1 MVERYKLYYRLFLAI
16 FWIETC
22 FGFVAEELLPF
33 IEPARNALFLLCDVA
48 TLILGLLTLRK
59 RGDWVVFGSFYLLAI
74 ISTVIVNR
82 ESWMTMLNGSRDFF
96 GLIFAVPIL
105 RWFFT
110 HERSDEFKASIIK
123 QLNIWLW
130 LQAFCV
136 TEQFIRYGANDHGGG
151 TMGEGAS
158 GMVSMMIYLVS
169 FFLITRNWDSSD
181 YFGSLRRN
189 WKYIFLLYPSFLNET
204 KVSFILLAAYF
215 VLLLKYDRK
224 LMVRMTY
231 ILPLS
236 VVVFIGLGS
245 LYLNV
250 TRQEADRVLSMDFLE
265 EYLYGIDLEHMIDVA
280 IMVQDGDI
288 EVDPREWWSV
298 DIPRIAKLVLIIPE
312 LRERK
317 GGLWLGAGVGQ
328 FKGGSIVKETH
339 FAQYNG
345 WLLGGSRPWL
355 FFIITQLGII
365 GLLWFVVVIAADII
379 TRKSNRPFSGK
390 LQLYL
395 VICLM
400 AIFLYNDS
408 LRIFNYC
415 VMFLYFPLSLRYFT
429 GNGNQKA
436 GGIVA
441 VHPANT
447 NEEHQ

>member
-1 MVERYKLYYRLFLAI
+1 MIERYKLYYRLFLAI

-48 TLILGLLTLRK
+48 TLLLGLLTLRK
-59 RGDWVVFGSFYLLAI
+59 KGDWIVFGSFYLLAI

-110 HERSDEFKASIIK
+110 HERSEEFKASMIK

-136 TEQFIRYGANDHGGG
+136 TEQFIRYGAGDHGGG

-169 FFLITRNWDSSD
+169 FFLVTRNWDTSN
-181 YFGSLRRN
+181 YFASLRKN
-189 WKYIFLLYPSFLNET
+189 WKYIILLYPSFLNET
-204 KVSFILLAAYF
+204 KISFILLAAYF

-236 VVVFIGLGS
+236 MLVFWGVGS
-245 LYLNV
+245 FYLNV
-250 TRQEADRVLSMDFLE
+250 TRQEADRVLSKDFME
-265 EYLYGIDLEHMIDVA
+265 AYFYGIDIDGMIDIA
-280 IMVQDGDI
+280 IAVQEEDI
-288 EVDPREWWSV
+288 EIDPKEWWSV

-312 LRERK
+312 LRNCR
-317 GGLWLGAGVGQ
+317 GGELLGAGVGQ
-328 FKGGSIVKETH
+328 FKGGTLVKETH
-339 FAQYNG
+339 FAKYNE
-345 WLLGGSRPWL
+345 WLLTGSRPWS
-355 FFIITQLGII
+355 FFVLTQLGYIGII
-365 GLLWFVVVIAADII
+365 WFVAVVLYQILG
-379 TRKSNRPFSGK
+379 NRAVRRFSV
-390 LQLYL
+390 QMRLYL
-395 VICLM
+395 IACILIM
-400 AIFLYNDS
+400 LIYNEAM
-408 LRIFNYC
+408 RFFNFC
-415 VMFLYFPLSLRYFT
+415 VLLYFFALALQYYDDRMPERIT
-429 GNGNQKA
+429 EDN
-436 GGIVA
+436 
-441 VHPANT
+441 
-447 NEEHQ
+447 

>member
-1 MVERYKLYYRLFLAI
+1 MIERYKLYYRLFLAI

-48 TLILGLLTLRK
+48 TLLLGLLTLRK
-59 RGDWVVFGSFYLLAI
+59 KGDWIVFGSFYLLAI

-110 HERSDEFKASIIK
+110 HERSEEFKASMIK

-136 TEQFIRYGANDHGGG
+136 TEQFIRYGAGDHGGG

-169 FFLITRNWDSSD
+169 FFLVTRNWDTSN
-181 YFGSLRRN
+181 YFASLRKN
-189 WKYIFLLYPSFLNET
+189 WKYIILLYPSFLNET

-236 VVVFIGLGS
+236 MLVFWGVGS
-245 LYLNV
+245 FYLNV
-250 TRQEADRVLSMDFLE
+250 TRQEADRVLSKDFME
-265 EYLYGIDLEHMIDVA
+265 AYFYGIDIDGMIDIA
-280 IMVQDGDI
+280 IAVQEEDI
-288 EVDPREWWSV
+288 EIDPKEWWSV

-312 LRERK
+312 LRNCR
-317 GGLWLGAGVGQ
+317 GGELLGAGVGQ
-328 FKGGSIVKETH
+328 FKGGTLVKETH
-339 FAQYNG
+339 FAKYNE
-345 WLLGGSRPWL
+345 WLLTGSRPWS
-355 FFIITQLGII
+355 FFVLTQLGYIGII
-365 GLLWFVVVIAADII
+365 WFVAVVLYQILG
-379 TRKSNRPFSGK
+379 NRAVRRFSV
-390 LQLYL
+390 QMRLYL
-395 VICLM
+395 IACILIM
-400 AIFLYNDS
+400 LIYNEAM
-408 LRIFNYC
+408 RFFNFC
-415 VMFLYFPLSLRYFT
+415 VLLYFFALALQYYDDRMPERIT
-429 GNGNQKA
+429 EDN
-436 GGIVA
+436 
-441 VHPANT
+441 
-447 NEEHQ
+447 

>member
-110 HERSDEFKASIIK
+110 HERSDEFKASMIK

-224 LMVRMTY
+224 LLLRMTY

-236 VVVFIGLGS
+236 VLVFIGLGS
-245 LYLNV
+245 LYLNL
-250 TRQEADRVLSMDFLE
+250 TRQEADEVLSKEFFED
-265 EYLYGIDLEHMIDVA
+265 YLYGIDLDYMVDVA

-298 DIPRIAKLVLIIPE
+298 DIPRMAKLALVMPE

-328 FKGGSIVKETH
+328 FKGGSIVSETR
-339 FAQYNG
+339 FYSYNE
-345 WLLGGSRPWL
+345 WLLSGSRPWS
-355 FFIITQLGII
+355 FFVLVQLGFA
-365 GLLWFVVVIAADII
+365 GLIWYF
-379 TRKSNRPFSGK
+379 G
-390 LQLYL
+390 
-395 VICLM
+395 VICYDLF
-400 AIFLYNDS
+400 AKKVKNAFAVRNLLLIALCLLIILLYNDS
-408 LRIFNYC
+408 VRFFNFC
-415 VMFLYFPLSLRYFT
+415 VMLFLLPLLLQYGSKDIV
-429 GNGNQKA
+429 QKESSDSEV
-436 GGIVA
+436 I
-441 VHPANT
+441 
-447 NEEHQ
+447 

>member
-1 MVERYKLYYRLFLAI
+1 MIERYKLYYRLFLAI

-48 TLILGLLTLRK
+48 TLLLGLLTLRK
-59 RGDWVVFGSFYLLAI
+59 KGDWIVFGSFYLLAI

-110 HERSDEFKASIIK
+110 HERSEEFKASMIK

-136 TEQFIRYGANDHGGG
+136 TEQFIRYGAGDHGGG

-169 FFLITRNWDSSD
+169 FFLVTRNWDTSN
-181 YFGSLRRN
+181 YFASLRKN
-189 WKYIFLLYPSFLNET
+189 WKYIILLYPSFLNET
-204 KVSFILLAAYF
+204 KISFILLAAYF

-236 VVVFIGLGS
+236 MLVFWGVGS
-245 LYLNV
+245 FYLNV
-250 TRQEADRVLSMDFLE
+250 TRQEADRVLSKDFME
-265 EYLYGIDLEHMIDVA
+265 AYFYGIDIDGMIDIA
-280 IMVQDGDI
+280 IAVQEEDI
-288 EVDPREWWSV
+288 EIDPKEWWSV

-312 LRERK
+312 LRNCR
-317 GGLWLGAGVGQ
+317 GGELLGAGVGQ
-328 FKGGSIVKETH
+328 FKGGTLVKETH
-339 FAQYNG
+339 FAKYNE
-345 WLLGGSRPWL
+345 WLLTGSRPWS
-355 FFIITQLGII
+355 FFVLTQLGYIGII
-365 GLLWFVVVIAADII
+365 WFVAVVLYQILG
-379 TRKSNRPFSGK
+379 NRAVRRFSV
-390 LQLYL
+390 QMRLYL
-395 VICLM
+395 IACILIM
-400 AIFLYNDS
+400 LIYNEAM
-408 LRIFNYC
+408 RFFNFC
-415 VMFLYFPLSLRYFT
+415 VLLYFFALALQYYDDQMPERIT
-429 GNGNQKA
+429 EDN
-436 GGIVA
+436 
-441 VHPANT
+441 
-447 NEEHQ
+447 

>member
-1 MVERYKLYYRLFLAI
+1 MFLAI

-33 IEPARNALFLLCDVA
+33 LEPARNALFLLCDVA
-48 TLILGLLTLRK
+48 TLVLGLLTLRK
-59 RGDWVVFGSFYLLAI
+59 KGDWIVFGSFYLLAI

-96 GLIFAVPIL
+96 GLILAVPIM

-110 HERSDEFKASIIK
+110 HERSDEFKASMIK

-130 LQAFCV
+130 LQAVCV

-169 FFLITRNWDSSD
+169 FFLITRDWDSSD

-204 KVSFILLAAYF
+204 KISFILLAAYF

-224 LMVRMTY
+224 LLVRMTY

-236 VVVFIGLGS
+236 VGVFIGLGS

-250 TRQEADRVLSMDFLE
+250 TRQEADKVLSE
-265 EYLYGIDLEHMIDVA
+265 EFFENYLYGIDLDYIVDVA

-288 EVDPREWWSV
+288 EVDPRDWWVV

-312 LRERK
+312 LRDLQ
-317 GGLWLGAGVGQ
+317 GGVWLGAGVGQ
-328 FKGGSIVKETH
+328 FKGGSMVEETH
-339 FAQYNG
+339 FAQYNE
-345 WLLGGSRPWL
+345 WLLTGSRPWS
-355 FFIITQLGII
+355 FFVLTQLGYAGII
-365 GLLWFVVVIAADII
+365 WFIAVVLYQIFGCRAARRFSVQMRLYVIASILI
-379 TRKSNRPFSGK
+379 M
-390 LQLYL
+390 L
-395 VICLM
+395 I
-400 AIFLYNDS
+400 YNDAMR
-408 LRIFNYC
+408 LFNFC
-415 VMFLYFPLSLRYFT
+415 VMLFFFT
-429 GNGNQKA
+429 LALQYYADDKPGK
-436 GGIVA
+436 VA
-441 VHPANT
+441 
-447 NEEHQ
+447 